1 MSEEIASKDKEYPVQ
16 EAEIRLTLKVKQHS
30 DGSVTGSV
38 SNFEVSNYESL
49 IPNVTEMLREY
60 DFQYSTDKMLEVTI
74 DHVLKARA

>member
-1 MSEEIASKDKEYPVQ
+1 MNENILAVDKEYPKN

-74 DHVLKARA
+74 DHVLKNRA

>member
-38 SNFEVSNYESL
+38 SNFEVSNYEGL